1 MCLGMKEAFVLMTS
15 YIFVFIDGNKV
26 LAVLFLCA

>member
-1 MCLGMKEAFVLMTS
+1 MPGYEGNFVLMTS